1 MKNFS
6 QKRLLRLE
14 NLLDSFVNNGLVGCS
29 ILVSKENIE
38 QLYYHTGSKDI
49 ENNRDVERDDI
60 YRIYSMTKSIVCFGM
75 MILLEKGKVYLDDDI
90 SKFIPE
96 LENLEVYKSGNIN
109 STTLEKL
116 NTKITIRHLMTHQAG
131 FTYGSDLTPVHQMV
145 QNNLQMDPKS
155 PGLWRNSINSAMDS
169 DEVIQQLSNIP
180 LYYQPGKNWH
190 YSIAIDILGI
200 VIERISGK
208 NLEQFLK
215 ENIFNPLNMYDTEFS
230 IKEDKINRF
239 ASLYSKLESG
249 HKLLDSSVTSGFK
262 EKPKFYS
269 GGGGL
274 VSTIDDYMKYLKLL
288 IDKGNHNGEPIIGSN
303 TVELFMSIQTGSLS
317 LSTLQK
323 DQTLALESNLNGIG
337 HALGGA
343 FVMNPQESNFYFS
356 PRGEFFWSGY
366 AFTHFWI
373 DPNEKISVVFM
384 TQMADLFNT
393 EFGNSIVK
401 DLRTIIYTSLM

>member
-6 QKRLLRLE
+6 QRRLCRLE

-49 ENNRDVERDDI
+49 ENNRDVEREDI

-96 LENLEVYKSGNIN
+96 LENLEVYISGNIN
-109 STTLEKL
+109 SPTLEKQ

-169 DEVIQQLSNIP
+169 DEVVQQLSNIP

-208 NLEQFLK
+208 NLEEFLK

-249 HKLLDSSVTSGFK
+249 HKLLDSPVTSGFK

-288 IDKGNHNGEPIIGSN
+288 IDKGNHNGEPIVGAN

-373 DPNEKISVVFM
+373 DPHEKISVVFM

-401 DLRTIIYTSLM
+401 DLRNIIYTSLM